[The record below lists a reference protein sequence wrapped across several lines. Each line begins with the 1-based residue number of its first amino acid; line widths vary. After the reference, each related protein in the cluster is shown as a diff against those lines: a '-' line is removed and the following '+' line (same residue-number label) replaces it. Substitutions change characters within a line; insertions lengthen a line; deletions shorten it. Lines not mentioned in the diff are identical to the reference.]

1 MFEFTDEVK
10 RVLEQTEV
18 VTIGTCGPHGVHLVA
33 TWGEFIRNLGVHDGD
48 VLLIPAG
55 GYRRTEENLS
65 RNPRLEALIGSKVPA
80 SLCGGKAVGTGFRLS
95 GSGEVQT
102 SGKWF
107 EMVKAKYAWARGALV
122 IRVDK
127 AEKLL

>member
-33 TWGEFIRNLGVHDGD
+33 TWGEFIRNLGVHDSD

-65 RNPRLEALIGSKVPA
+65 RNPRLEALIGSKE
-80 SLCGGKAVGTGFRLS
+80 VGTGFRLS

>member
-1 MFEFTDEVK
+1 VFEFTDEVK
-10 RVLEQTEV
+10 QVLEQTEI
-18 VTIGTCGPHGVHLVA
+18 VTIGTSGPHGVHLVA
-33 TWGEFIRNLGVHDGD
+33 TWGDFIRNLGVQEGEL
-48 VLLIPAG
+48 LLIPAG
-55 GYRRTEENLS
+55 GYRRTEENLH
-65 RNPRLEALIGSKVPA
+65 RNPRLEVLIGSKP
-80 SLCGGKAVGTGFRLS
+80 VGTGFRLS

-107 EMVKAKYAWARGALV
+107 DLVKAKYAWARGALV